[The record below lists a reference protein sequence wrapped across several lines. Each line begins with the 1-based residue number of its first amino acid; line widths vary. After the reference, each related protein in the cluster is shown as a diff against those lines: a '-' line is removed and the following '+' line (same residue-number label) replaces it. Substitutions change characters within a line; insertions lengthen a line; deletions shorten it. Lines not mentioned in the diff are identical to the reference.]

1 MFMFMFICS
10 HLDEVSGQCCVVMT
24 PQLDLVFVQIPE
36 KTNKQT
42 NKQLVNNAQQQ
53 QQTTVSA

>member
-36 KTNKQT
+36 KKNEK
-42 NKQLVNNAQQQ
+42 KKIVNNAQQQ
-53 QQTTVSA
+53 QQTKVSN

>member
-1 MFMFMFICS
+1 MFMFMFTCS

-36 KTNKQT
+36 KKNEKNK
-42 NKQLVNNAQQQ
+42 K
-53 QQTTVSA
+53 